1 MLESLTLLL
10 CCQLAGELLARA
22 TGLPVPGP
30 VLGMLILLLGLV
42 LYGRVPPALSQ
53 VGGALLEHLALLF
66 VPAGVGVMA
75 HLALLRAQWLPV
87 SLALVVSTLLAAVVT
102 GWVMR
107 RLSRSGGDGGHR

>member
-10 CCQLAGELLARA
+10 VCQLAGELLARV

-42 LYGRVPPALSQ
+42 WHGRVPPALGQ
-53 VGGALLEHLALLF
+53 VGGVLLDHLALLF

-87 SLALVVSTLLAAVVT
+87 SLALVASTLLAVLVT
-102 GWVMR
+102 AWVMG
-107 RLSRSGGDGGHR
+107 RLTRENGDGDGR